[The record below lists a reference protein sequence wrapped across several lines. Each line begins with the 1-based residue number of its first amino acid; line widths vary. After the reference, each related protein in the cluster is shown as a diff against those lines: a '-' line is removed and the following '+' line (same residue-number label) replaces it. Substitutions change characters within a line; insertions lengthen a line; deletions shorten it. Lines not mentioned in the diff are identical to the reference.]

1 MLKRIILFL
10 LLNFAA
16 LGIGGLFTGSGV
28 TSEWYTSL
36 NQAPWTPPGWVFG
49 TAWTSIMIFFALY
62 IAYAYE
68 RVTLKKRLIL
78 LFAIQWFLNVAW
90 NPIFFEFHQV
100 GVALVT
106 ITLLTLLT
114 GYMLITYHKNLKI
127 LSLMLLPYVIWLCVA
142 TSLNGYILFN
152 N

>member
-16 LGIGGLFTGSGV
+16 LGIGGLFTASGV

-114 GYMLITYHKNLKI
+114 GYMLITYHKNLKV